1 MKKEYLIGAGVGA
14 GVILLIMIGAALG
27 NPRSDSQGIPVT
39 KDPTGG
45 TKVDEQDPFE
55 HNEFGDAIPSLFES
69 TEEVADGKKLAE
81 TIEEVQP
88 TAAQTITVNG
98 QTLTDAEIA
107 LLVSALGGS
116 DPIYGD
122 YWYDSASGLYGLV
135 GSEPYGVGPAGLV
148 FPALSRDASA
158 GTAGI
163 LINGRE
169 ISAVEVAYLTAL
181 FGAPVEP
188 AAYWL
193 DSQGNYGVAGNYT
206 PLGNLVTIAQAA
218 GGSSGD
224 NFWSSGVYSAGNY
237 DRGNTRGYVNVP
249 GYGAYGYGF

>member
-1 MKKEYLIGAGVGA
+1 MKQSYLIIAAVGIVLVFVIIGLSTGTSSDMAQPLPVYSPPIGEDTALTPSSSEPVEEGV
-14 GVILLIMIGAALG
+14 VSLPPEQSMPKDLLAVTSAVSAAAS
-27 NPRSDSQGIPVT
+27 N
-39 KDPTGG
+39 
-45 TKVDEQDPFE
+45 
-55 HNEFGDAIPSLFES
+55 
-69 TEEVADGKKLAE
+69 
-81 TIEEVQP
+81 
-88 TAAQTITVNG
+88 QTITVNG
-98 QTLTDAEIA
+98 KLLTDEEIS

-116 DPIYGD
+116 EPIYGD
-122 YWYDSASGLYGLV
+122 YWYDSVSGLYGLV
-135 GSEPYGVGPAGLV
+135 GSEPYGVGIAGMV

-169 ISAVEVAYLTAL
+169 ISDVEVAYLNAL
-181 FGAPVEP
+181 FGALVEP

-193 DSQGNYGVAGNYT
+193 DSNGNYGVAGNYT
-206 PLGNLVTIAQAA
+206 ALGNLVTIAQAA

-237 DRGNTRGYVNVP
+237 DRGNTRGYVSVP